1 MPVAGRP
8 APLDCNLMRRIRW
21 SNGRVDDKEKQMNDC
36 RISRRG
42 FLGGVIATGAAPVIV
57 PYSTIDALNE
67 IRKRG

>member
-8 APLDCNLMRRIRW
+8 APLDCSLMRRIRW

-42 FLGGVIATGAAPVIV
+42 FLGGVIAAGAA